1 MYWRGCGAGGR
12 ELVVGCIGVR
22 GCGAGGRELVVG
34 CIGGDVVPEVGSW
47 W

>member
-12 ELVVGCIGVR
+12 ELVVGCV
-22 GCGAGGRELVVG
+22 
-34 CIGGDVVPEVGSW
+34 GGDVVPEVGSW

>member
-1 MYWRGCGAGGR
+1 MCWRGCGAGGR
-12 ELVVGCIGVR
+12 ELVVGCVWR

-34 CIGGDVVPEVGSW
+34 CVGGDVVPEVGSW